1 MKTAKI
7 ILKLAEAL
15 DLELP
20 EDRRRTGPKKYRLKS
35 LALAILFRHLL
46 RLSSDRDLVRKL
58 QNFSELRKA
67 CKLKKVPSVS
77 TISRA
82 RNRISLSGIF
92 YQLVAKAK
100 EIGLARGFILSVDST
115 QFEAY
120 LRGDKEAK
128 LGYCAAKDDWIFGYK
143 AHIVT
148 DAESELPVAVVVTP
162 ANEADSNQFFPLMKR
177 VWKNFTHEVRKL
189 LADSGYDA
197 GYIRKW
203 LREHGILDIIDRNK
217 RRGNDFGKPKDPD
230 YKKRSASERVNSH
243 AKDGFAL
250 GRFTFA
256 GLQRAL
262 QHVYACLSAMLFS
275 AIGCSLLGMKDWR
288 RLVI

>member
-1 MKTAKI
+1 MRTAKI
-7 ILKLAEAL
+7 ILKLAKAL
-15 DLELP
+15 DLELL
-20 EDRRRTGPKKYRLKS
+20 EDRHRTGPRKYRLKS
-35 LALAILFRHLL
+35 LALAILFRYLL
-46 RLSSDRDLVRKL
+46 RLSSDRDY
-58 QNFSELRKA
+58 FSELRRA
-67 CKLKKVPSVS
+67 CKLKEAPSLS

-82 RNRISLSGIF
+82 RGRIDLSGIF

-120 LRGDKEAK
+120 LKGDKEAK
-128 LGYCAAKDDWIFGYK
+128 LGYCAAKEDWIFGYK

-177 VWKNFTHEVRKL
+177 IWKNFTHEVKKL
-189 LADSGYDA
+189 LADAGYDA
-197 GYIRKW
+197 SKIRKF
-203 LREHGILDIIDRNK
+203 LREHGILGVIDR
-217 RRGNDFGKPKDPD
+217 RRYRQKGTERPKDPD
-230 YKKRSASERVNSH
+230 YRKRIASERVNSH

-250 GRFTFA
+250 ERFTVA

-288 RLVI
+288 RLVV